1 MRNAKLSKTNTSGVK
16 GVSYQ
21 KSSKKW
27 HARITI
33 DGIVINIGFY
43 DNLEDAK
50 QARQIKENQAF
61 GVFVNK
67 IELIKQ
73 LIHLKKN

>member
-1 MRNAKLSKTNTSGVK
+1 M
-16 GVSYQ
+16 
-21 KSSKKW
+21 
-27 HARITI
+27 
-33 DGIVINIGFY
+33 INVGLY
-43 DNLEDAK
+43 DTLEDAK

-73 LIHLKKN
+73 LIHEKKINS